1 MSVKSF
7 FLTLGKKIKR
17 AFKKIRR
24 FFKRY
29 IRLLVRHTKA
39 GDYSVLMYTIFALA
53 VIVLVICLFVNL
65 LKPDKKE
72 SKKEPPTATATNAT
86 TEAVNPDLELS
97 KEAKE
102 IYERNKSL
110 LILVNMDNP
119 LPEDYSFEQHTL
131 NSGFV
136 IDEQMYIDFYR
147 FTKAC
152 NDADLHY
159 NIISAY
165 RDRETQQGIIDRN
178 IQELMDTGLSEEEA
192 RAKTYETV
200 QMVGCSEHETGL
212 ALDLS
217 DEEHFMLTEDLE
229 ENPTVKWFTENCY
242 HYGFILR
249 YPKDKVDV
257 TGISYEPWHFRYVGE
272 EAAIFMH
279 EHNLTLEEFH
289 QLLRN

>member
-1 MSVKSF
+1 MNVKSF
-7 FLTLGKKIKR
+7 FLTLRKKIKR

-72 SKKEPPTATATNAT
+72 SKKESPTATATNAT

-97 KEAKE
+97 KEAKA

-110 LILVNMDNP
+110 LVLVNKENP
-119 LPEDYSFEQHTL
+119 PEDYSFEQHSL

-136 IDEQMYIDFYR
+136 IDEQSYIDFYR

-178 IQELMDTGLSEEEA
+178 IQELMDTGLSEDEA

-249 YPKDKVDV
+249 YPKDK
-257 TGISYEPWHFRYVGE
+257 

>member
-1 MSVKSF
+1 MNVKSF
-7 FLTLGKKIKR
+7 FLALSKKIKR
-17 AFKKIRR
+17 VFKKIRR

-53 VIVLVICLFVNL
+53 AIVLVVVLFVNL

-72 SKKEPPTATATNAT
+72 PKKETTATPTNAT

-102 IYERNKSL
+102 IYEKNKTL
-110 LILVNMDNP
+110 LVLVNKDNP

-152 NDADLHY
+152 NNADLHY

-178 IQELMDTGLSEEEA
+178 IQELMDKGLSEEEA

-200 QMVGCSEHETGL
+200 QMIGCSEHETGL
-212 ALDLS
+212 CLDLS
-217 DEEHFMLTEDLE
+217 DEEHFTLTEDLE
-229 ENPTVKWFTENCY
+229 TNPTVKWFSDNCY
-242 HYGFILR
+242 NYGFILR
-249 YPKDKVDV
+249 YPKDKADV

-272 EAAIFMH
+272 EAAAFMH
-279 EHNLTLEEFH
+279 ENNLTLEEFH
-289 QLLRN
+289 QLLGN

>member
-1 MSVKSF
+1 MNVKSF
-7 FLTLGKKIKR
+7 FLALGKKIKR
-17 AFKKIRR
+17 AFKKIHR

-39 GDYSVLMYTIFALA
+39 GDYSVLMYTIFAFA
-53 VIVLVICLFVNL
+53 AIVLVVCLFASL

-72 SKKEPPTATATNAT
+72 QKKEAAATHTNAV
-86 TEAVNPDLELS
+86 TETVNPNLELS

-102 IYERNKSL
+102 IYGKNKAS
-110 LILVNMDNP
+110 LILVNKDNP

-136 IDEQMYIDFYR
+136 IDEQAYIDLYR

-152 NDADLHY
+152 NDADFHY

-165 RDRETQQGIIDRN
+165 RDRETQQGVIDRN
-178 IQELMDTGLSEEEA
+178 IQELMDKGLSEEEA
-192 RAKTYETV
+192 RAKTSETI
-200 QMVGCSEHETGL
+200 QMVGHSEHETGL

-217 DEEHFMLTEDLE
+217 DEGLVTLTEDLE
-229 ENPTVKWFTENCY
+229 TNPTIKWFTDNCY
-242 HYGFILR
+242 NYGFILR

-257 TGISYEPWHFRYVGE
+257 TGINYEPWHFRYVGE
-272 EAAIFMH
+272 EAAKFMH

-289 QLLRN
+289 QLLEN

>member
-1 MSVKSF
+1 MNVKSF
-7 FLTLGKKIKR
+7 FRTLGKKIKR
-17 AFKKIRR
+17 VFKKIRR

-53 VIVLVICLFVNL
+53 AIILVVVLFANL

-72 SKKEPPTATATNAT
+72 PKKENTATPTNAV
-86 TEAVNPDLELS
+86 TETINPNLELS
-97 KEAKE
+97 KEAKG
-102 IYERNKSL
+102 IYEKNKAL
-110 LILVNMDNP
+110 LILVNKDNP
-119 LPEDYSFEQHTL
+119 LPEDYTFEQHSL

-136 IDEQMYIDFYR
+136 IDEQAYIDLYR

-152 NDADLHY
+152 NDADFHY

-178 IQELMDTGLSEEEA
+178 IQELMDKGLSEEEA

-217 DEEHFMLTEDLE
+217 DEDIFTLTEDLE
-229 ENPTVKWFTENCY
+229 TNPTIKWFTDNCY
-242 HYGFILR
+242 NYGFILR
-249 YPKDKVDV
+249 YPKDKVEV
-257 TGISYEPWHFRYVGE
+257 TGIDYEPWHFRYVGE
-272 EAAIFMH
+272 EAAKFMH

-289 QLLRN
+289 QLLGN

>member
-1 MSVKSF
+1 MNVKSF
-7 FLTLGKKIKR
+7 FLALGKKIKR
-17 AFKKIRR
+17 VFKKIRR

-53 VIVLVICLFVNL
+53 AIILVVVLFVNL

-72 SKKEPPTATATNAT
+72 PKKENTATHTNAV
-86 TEAVNPDLELS
+86 TETVNPNLELS
-97 KEAKE
+97 KEAKA
-102 IYERNKSL
+102 IYEKNKAT
-110 LILVNMDNP
+110 LILVNKDNP

-136 IDEQMYIDFYR
+136 IDEQAYIDLYR

-152 NDADLHY
+152 NDADFHY

-178 IQELMDTGLSEEEA
+178 IQELMDKGLSEEEA
-192 RAKTYETV
+192 WAKTYETV

-212 ALDLS
+212 SLDLS
-217 DEEHFMLTEDLE
+217 DEDIFTLTEDLE
-229 ENPTVKWFTENCY
+229 TNPTIKWFTDNCY
-242 HYGFILR
+242 NYGFILR
-249 YPKDKVDV
+249 YPKDKVEV
-257 TGISYEPWHFRYVGE
+257 TGINYEPWHFRYVGE

-289 QLLRN
+289 QLLGN

>member
-1 MSVKSF
+1 MNVKSF
-7 FLTLGKKIKR
+7 FRTLGKKIKR
-17 AFKKIRR
+17 VFKKIRR

-53 VIVLVICLFVNL
+53 AIVLVIVLFANI

-72 SKKEPPTATATNAT
+72 KKKESTATPTNAV
-86 TEAVNPDLELS
+86 TETINPNLELT

-102 IYERNKSL
+102 IYEKNKAL
-110 LILVNMDNP
+110 LILVNNDNP
-119 LPEDYSFEQHTL
+119 LPEDYSFEQHSL
-131 NSGFV
+131 NSGFI
-136 IDEQMYIDFYR
+136 IDEQAYIDLYR

-152 NDADLHY
+152 NDADFHY

-165 RDRETQQGIIDRN
+165 RDREAQQGVIDRN
-178 IQELMDTGLSEEEA
+178 IQELMDKGLSEEEA
-192 RAKTYETV
+192 RSKTYETV

-217 DEEHFMLTEDLE
+217 DEDIFTLTEDLE
-229 ENPTVKWFTENCY
+229 ANPTIKWFTDNCY
-242 HYGFILR
+242 NYGFILR

-257 TGISYEPWHFRYVGE
+257 TGINYEPWHFRYVGE
-272 EAAIFMH
+272 EAAKFMH

-289 QLLRN
+289 QLLGN

>member
-1 MSVKSF
+1 MNVKSF
-7 FLTLGKKIKR
+7 FRTLGKKIKR
-17 AFKKIRR
+17 VFKKIRR

-39 GDYSVLMYTIFALA
+39 GDYRVVMYTIFALA
-53 VIVLVICLFVNL
+53 AIVLVIVLFANI

-72 SKKEPPTATATNAT
+72 KKKENTATPTNAV
-86 TEAVNPDLELS
+86 TETINPNLELS

-102 IYERNKSL
+102 IYEKNKAL
-110 LILVNMDNP
+110 LILVNKDNP
-119 LPEDYSFEQHTL
+119 LPEDYSFEQHSL

-136 IDEQMYIDFYR
+136 IDEQAYIDLYR

-152 NDADLHY
+152 NDADFHY

-178 IQELMDTGLSEEEA
+178 IQELMDKGLSEEEA

-217 DEEHFMLTEDLE
+217 DEDIFTLTEDLE
-229 ENPTVKWFTENCY
+229 TNPTIKWFTDNCY
-242 HYGFILR
+242 NYGFILR
-249 YPKDKVDV
+249 YPKDKVEV
-257 TGISYEPWHFRYVGE
+257 TGIDYEPWHFRYVGE

-289 QLLRN
+289 QLLGN

>member
-1 MSVKSF
+1 MNVKSF
-7 FLTLGKKIKR
+7 FRTLGKKIKR
-17 AFKKIRR
+17 VFKKIRR

-53 VIVLVICLFVNL
+53 AIVLVIVLFANI

-72 SKKEPPTATATNAT
+72 KKKESTATPTNAV
-86 TEAVNPDLELS
+86 TETINPNLELT

-102 IYERNKSL
+102 IYEKNKAL
-110 LILVNMDNP
+110 LILVNNDNP
-119 LPEDYSFEQHTL
+119 LPEDYSFEQHSL
-131 NSGFV
+131 NSGFI
-136 IDEQMYIDFYR
+136 IDEQAYIDLYR

-152 NDADLHY
+152 NDADFHY

-165 RDRETQQGIIDRN
+165 RDREAQQGVIDRN
-178 IQELMDTGLSEEEA
+178 IQELMDKGLSEEEA
-192 RAKTYETV
+192 RAKTYETI

-217 DEEHFMLTEDLE
+217 DEDVFTLTEDLE
-229 ENPTVKWFTENCY
+229 ANPTIKWFTDNCY
-242 HYGFILR
+242 NYGFILR
-249 YPKDKVDV
+249 YPKDKVEV
-257 TGISYEPWHFRYVGE
+257 TGINYEPWHFRYVGE
-272 EAAIFMH
+272 EAAKFMH

-289 QLLRN
+289 QLLGN

>member
-1 MSVKSF
+1 MNVKSF
-7 FLTLGKKIKR
+7 FRTLGKKIKR
-17 AFKKIRR
+17 VFKKIRR

-53 VIVLVICLFVNL
+53 AIVLVIVLFANI

-72 SKKEPPTATATNAT
+72 KKKENTATPTNAV
-86 TEAVNPDLELS
+86 TETINPNLELT

-102 IYERNKSL
+102 IYEKNKAL
-110 LILVNMDNP
+110 LILVNKDNP
-119 LPEDYSFEQHTL
+119 LPEDYSFEQHSL

-136 IDEQMYIDFYR
+136 IDEQAYIDLYR

-152 NDADLHY
+152 NDADFHY

-165 RDRETQQGIIDRN
+165 RDRETQQGVIDRN
-178 IQELMDTGLSEEEA
+178 IQELMDKGLSEEEA

-217 DEEHFMLTEDLE
+217 DEDIFMLTEDLE
-229 ENPTVKWFTENCY
+229 TNPTIKWFTDNCY
-242 HYGFILR
+242 NYGFILR

-257 TGISYEPWHFRYVGE
+257 TGINYEPWHFRYVGE
-272 EAAIFMH
+272 DAAKFMH

-289 QLLRN
+289 QLLGN

>member
-1 MSVKSF
+1 MNVKSF
-7 FLTLGKKIKR
+7 FLALGKKIKK

-53 VIVLVICLFVNL
+53 AVVLVVVLFANL
-65 LKPDKKE
+65 LKPDKKDT
-72 SKKEPPTATATNAT
+72 KKENKATPTNAT

-97 KEAKE
+97 KEAKA
-102 IYERNKSL
+102 IYEKNKTL
-110 LILVNMDNP
+110 LILVNKDNA

-165 RDRETQQGIIDRN
+165 RDREAQQGIIDRN
-178 IQELMDTGLSEEEA
+178 IQELMDKGLSEEEA
-192 RAKTYETV
+192 RTKTYETV

-212 ALDLS
+212 CLDLS
-217 DEEHFMLTEDLE
+217 DEEHFSLTEDLE
-229 ENPTVKWFTENCY
+229 TNPTVKWFTDNCY

-249 YPKDKVDV
+249 YPKDKADV
-257 TGISYEPWHFRYVGE
+257 TGIAYEPWHFRYVGE
-272 EAAIFMH
+272 EAAAFMH

-289 QLLRN
+289 QLLGN

>member
-1 MSVKSF
+1 MNVKSF
-7 FLTLGKKIKR
+7 FLALGKKIKR
-17 AFKKIRR
+17 GFKKIRR

-53 VIVLVICLFVNL
+53 AIVLVVCLFAHL

-72 SKKEPPTATATNAT
+72 KKKESTATPTNAV
-86 TEAVNPDLELS
+86 TETINPNLELT

-102 IYERNKSL
+102 IYEKNKAL
-110 LILVNMDNP
+110 LILVNNDNP
-119 LPEDYSFEQHTL
+119 LPEDYSFEQHSL
-131 NSGFV
+131 NSGFI
-136 IDEQMYIDFYR
+136 IDEQAYIDLYR

-152 NDADLHY
+152 NDADFHY

-165 RDRETQQGIIDRN
+165 RDREAQQGVIDRN
-178 IQELMDTGLSEEEA
+178 IQELMDKGLSEEEA
-192 RAKTYETV
+192 RSKTYETV

-217 DEEHFMLTEDLE
+217 DEDIFTLTEDLE
-229 ENPTVKWFTENCY
+229 ANPTIKWFTDNCY
-242 HYGFILR
+242 NYGFILR

-257 TGISYEPWHFRYVGE
+257 TGINYEPWHFRYVGE
-272 EAAIFMH
+272 EAAKFMH

-289 QLLRN
+289 QLLGN

>member
-1 MSVKSF
+1 MNVKSF
-7 FLTLGKKIKR
+7 FLALGKTIKR

-29 IRLLVRHTKA
+29 TRLLVKHTKA

-53 VIVLVICLFVNL
+53 AIILVACLFVNL

-72 SKKEPPTATATNAT
+72 KKKESTATPTNAV
-86 TEAVNPDLELS
+86 TETVNPNLELS

-102 IYERNKSL
+102 IYEKNKAS
-110 LILVNMDNP
+110 LILVNKDNP

-131 NSGFV
+131 NSGFI
-136 IDEQMYIDFYR
+136 IDEQAYIDLYR

-152 NDADLHY
+152 NDADFHY
-159 NIISAY
+159 NIVSAY
-165 RDRETQQGIIDRN
+165 RDSESQQGVIDRN
-178 IQELMDTGLSEEEA
+178 IQELMDKGLSEEEA
-192 RAKTYETV
+192 RAKTYETI

-217 DEEHFMLTEDLE
+217 DEEHFTLTDDLE
-229 ENPTVKWFTENCY
+229 TSPTIKWFTDNCY
-242 HYGFILR
+242 NYGFILR
-249 YPKDKVDV
+249 YPKDKAEV

-272 EAAIFMH
+272 EAAKFMH

-289 QLLRN
+289 QLLEN

>member
-1 MSVKSF
+1 MNVKSF
-7 FLTLGKKIKR
+7 FRALRKKIKR

-24 FFKRY
+24 FFKKY

-53 VIVLVICLFVNL
+53 VIVLVVCLFANL

-72 SKKEPPTATATNAT
+72 KKKESTATPTNAVVET
-86 TEAVNPDLELS
+86 VNPNLELS
-97 KEAKE
+97 KEAKA
-102 IYERNKSL
+102 IYEKNKAL
-110 LILVNMDNP
+110 LILVNKDTP
-119 LPEDYSFEQHTL
+119 LPEDYSFEQHAL

-136 IDEQMYIDFYR
+136 IDEQAYIDLYR
-147 FTKAC
+147 FLKAC
-152 NDADLHY
+152 NDAGFHY

-165 RDRETQQGIIDRN
+165 RDKETQQGIIDRN
-178 IQELMDTGLSEEEA
+178 IQEFMDKGLREEEA

-217 DEEHFMLTEDLE
+217 DEDIFMLTEDLE
-229 ENPTVKWFTENCY
+229 TNPTIKWFTDNCY
-242 HYGFILR
+242 NYGFILR
-249 YPKDKVDV
+249 YPKDKAEV
-257 TGISYEPWHFRYVGE
+257 TGIDYEPWHFRYVGE
-272 EAAIFMH
+272 EAAKFMR

-289 QLLRN
+289 QLLGN